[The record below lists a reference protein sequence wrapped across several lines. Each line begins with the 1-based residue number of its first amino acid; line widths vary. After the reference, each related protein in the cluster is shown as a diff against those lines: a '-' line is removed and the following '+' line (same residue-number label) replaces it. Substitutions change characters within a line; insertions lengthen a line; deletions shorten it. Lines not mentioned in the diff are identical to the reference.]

1 VAYPGYNPPLAIGS
15 RKRNMKRKAVMM
27 AVACLALM
35 SVTPAL
41 AAPPEIEDFCF
52 YQAQQVRFSGR
63 GEREAFIANC
73 IANLTPAPTAK
84 QRRKY

>member
-1 VAYPGYNPPLAIGS
+1 MNPKCMI
-15 RKRNMKRKAVMM
+15 

-52 YQAQQVRFSGR
+52 DQASQVRFSGR

-73 IANLTPAPTAK
+73 IANLTPPPGNVPIDVEIGGQALPTLS
-84 QRRKY
+84 R